1 MLTGALVSPG
11 PDMTLWEPQLSFDP
25 QELLW
30 NPGVA
35 WKRKLVL
42 FPDSFPEDSCSIHLG
57 PKPDVRA
64 RDPTGAQNR
73 GGKVKLTLFGFEVDS
88 WGANVS
94 RTVGG
99 APESETFQ
107 EGEVT

>member
-1 MLTGALVSPG
+1 M
-11 PDMTLWEPQLSFDP
+11 
-25 QELLW
+25 
-30 NPGVA
+30 
-35 WKRKLVL
+35 VL
-42 FPDSFPEDSCSIHLG
+42 FPDSFPEDSRSIHLG

-64 RDPTGAQNR
+64 RDPHKRGPTGAQDR

-88 WGANVS
+88 WEANVS

-99 APESETFQ
+99 ASESETFQ